1 MDSFEKLKN
10 FNDMRYPTK
19 VLVSCFALIV
29 VVGIVCFY
37 PEGSNS
43 TVCCDSN
50 VSNSS
55 TTAQANEG
63 MTRPFSPLLK
73 VEIDES
79 VREDMYQSA
88 KKIRDKRWS
97 PIHDVNKGADAHKIF
112 NALFLSTTIPLWR
125 VPNVWTED
133 GDFLYLWYSEA
144 SLGYCIDKK
153 ILTYSMWQ
161 FDSPPVFFSKEK
173 PVLSRFPKPKH
184 FQDAEKQ
191 EAEASED

>member
-37 PEGSNS
+37 PEGRNS

-88 KKIRDKRWS
+88 KKSGTND
-97 PIHDVNKGADAHKIF
+97 G
-112 NALFLSTTIPLWR
+112 ALFT
-125 VPNVWTED
+125 
-133 GDFLYLWYSEA
+133 
-144 SLGYCIDKK
+144 
-153 ILTYSMWQ
+153 M
-161 FDSPPVFFSKEK
+161 
-173 PVLSRFPKPKH
+173 
-184 FQDAEKQ
+184 
-191 EAEASED
+191 

>member
-1 MDSFEKLKN
+1 
-10 FNDMRYPTK
+10 MRYPTK

-37 PEGSNS
+37 PEGRNS

-125 VPNVWTED
+125 VPNVGPKTGIFSTCGIQKRRWDTVLIKKHLITAC
-133 GDFLYLWYSEA
+133 GTLILRRYLSV
-144 SLGYCIDKK
+144 KK
-153 ILTYSMWQ
+153 NPS
-161 FDSPPVFFSKEK
+161 
-173 PVLSRFPKPKH
+173 
-184 FQDAEKQ
+184 
-191 EAEASED
+191 

>member
-1 MDSFEKLKN
+1 
-10 FNDMRYPTK
+10 MRYPTK